1 MSAGPPRGVWGQ
13 RGAPP
18 PAVST
23 QWLISRMN
31 KVGLDG
37 SICAEYISSL
47 IELHKKSS
55 PGDRDAAIAEF
66 LHDSVPS
73 SSLRSI
79 AEHNRFVEE
88 TIGEIRQRI
97 SPATTTSAPSTPGI
111 SSTAGSS
118 TKAKGGFKKGT
129 KLSGTALKE
138 LVGNVKP
145 SYVQQYSDDEKS
157 AVSVVQAP
165 PPPVRFISSVS
176 QPELE
181 TPQRLMS
188 NGKRRIKAREIGP
201 DEDWEDSITTTPWK
215 TPFESI
221 TPMIEAAS
229 IPQPRAVIVVER
241 EESSSKVV
249 SAETIEPIAEA
260 KPQQTVEEPEPIR
273 TPRVLVETNTPASHV
288 PADHGFQSVLLS
300 PQSLLYSLPTDI
312 LSFDFQF
319 EEDEPEGAAQPTEA
333 PFDLLKQMFT
343 NTTVPSTQSFPED
356 LPPPG
361 FMDNSKVYS
370 VPFLL
375 SVLKE
380 MKITGGI
387 DLPPM
392 ELKGLSKTEVVA
404 LPSPVKP
411 RSDSFGWRSHDK
423 VVSNSLTETSQGSW
437 RASGYNNKTGSRRPP
452 QSTEEG
458 FW

>member
-1 MSAGPPRGVWGQ
+1 MDEVCRVAMSAGPPRGVWGQ
-13 RGAPP
+13 RAAAPL
-18 PAVST
+18 AVST
-23 QWLISRMN
+23 GWLVSRMN

-88 TIGEIRQRI
+88 TIGEIRQRL
-97 SPATTTSAPSTPGI
+97 SPATTPG
-111 SSTAGSS
+111 TTGAGVS

-157 AVSVVQAP
+157 AVSVVQPP
-165 PPPVRFISSVS
+165 PPPVRFVSSLS

-181 TPQRLMS
+181 TPQRLLS
-188 NGKRRIKAREIGP
+188 SGKRRIKAREIGP

-215 TPFESI
+215 TPFESV

-229 IPQPRAVIVVER
+229 IPQPRAVVER
-241 EESSSKVV
+241 EESLPKVV
-249 SAETIEPIAEA
+249 EPLAEA
-260 KPQQTVEEPEPIR
+260 KPQIVEELEPIK
-273 TPRVLVETNTPASHV
+273 TPRVLVEANTPASQV

-319 EEDEPEGAAQPTEA
+319 EEDEPETAAQPTEA
-333 PFDLLKQMFT
+333 PFDLLKQMFN
-343 NTTVPSTQSFPED
+343 NTAVASTHSVPED

-380 MKITGGI
+380 MKITGGV
-387 DLPPM
+387 DMPPV

-437 RASGYNNKTGSRRPP
+437 RASGYNNKNGSRRPP